1 MSLTRPDS
9 LVCWTVWVHSSL
21 FVICLSFVFLILFS
35 LCVVLKTLWWNFI
48 IFVAFSYLPFDHE
61 KIENSIIV
69 CFLFLSRWVEVLKV
83 AANVVLVF
91 FDVPLVRWF
100 LLLSKRWDWDLSAGE
115 LRLRAIPKRSRDKS
129 PYSWGQEIKSP
140 VLTERFS
147 FLLLINI
154 KQRKFI
160 ISIYL
165 FISRSFSCFLSIGL
179 LVLVFFPSGFFLVWT
194 RDVHI

>member
-1 MSLTRPDS
+1 LVRETRVCLMSLTRPDS

-91 FDVPLVRWF
+91 FSMFHRLDGGFLVEEVR
-100 LLLSKRWDWDLSAGE
+100 LRLSAGE

-140 VLTERFS
+140 ALTEKFS
-147 FLLLINI
+147 LSFIN
-154 KQRKFI
+154 
-160 ISIYL
+160 
-165 FISRSFSCFLSIGL
+165 
-179 LVLVFFPSGFFLVWT
+179 
-194 RDVHI
+194 